1 MVAETDDSVV
11 DVYFPDDP
19 NYVAGDLGCAMCGD
33 YAEFADVE
41 DVYTRER
48 IEEEV
53 RKQEA
58 AGGTLDELVNWILNQ
73 KREGSCVGNAITQAV
88 MVILAKQFGK
98 AWTTFLSAISIYKQ
112 IGRSAS
118 SGAMVSDAMTA
129 VRDVGILP
137 LDTPENRAKYGDHV
151 MPATGFS
158 TPFPSG
164 WKETAAKFKGF
175 EFLVIRNV
183 LQLLT
188 ALLKGYPVVV
198 GRQGHSIVYL
208 RVMFRN
214 GRLVVKY
221 ANSWDESWG
230 DEGFGYDTEQQFRM
244 SANWAFAVRAVVTDA
259 DDDRKAAA

>member
-19 NYVAGDLGCAMCGD
+19 NYVGGDLGAPLCGD
-33 YAEFADVE
+33 YREFAAE
-41 DVYTRER
+41 ETVYTRAE
-48 IEEEV
+48 IEAKV
-53 RKQEA
+53 REQEA
-58 AGGTLDELVNWILNQ
+58 NGGTLDELVVEIKDQ
-73 KREGSCVGNAITQAV
+73 GREGSCVGNAITQAIQV
-88 MVILAKQFGK
+88 LLAKQFGK
-98 AWTTFLSAISIYKQ
+98 AWATLLSAISIYKQ
-112 IGRSAS
+112 IGRSAL
-118 SGAMVSDAMTA
+118 SGAMVSDAMEA
-129 VRDVGILP
+129 VRDTGIVP
-137 LDTPENRAKYGDHV
+137 LDTPANRQKYDHV
-151 MPATGFS
+151 MPPRGFS

-198 GRQGHSIVYL
+198 GRQGHSVTYL

-221 ANSWDESWG
+221 ANSWTPEWG
-230 DEGFGYDTEQQFRM
+230 DEGFGYDTEALFEQ
-244 SANWAFAVRAVVTDA
+244 SATWAFAVKAVVTDA
-259 DDDRKAAA
+259 DDDRRAAA

>member
-1 MVAETDDSVV
+1 MVAETDESVV
-11 DVYFPDDP
+11 DVDFTEDP
-19 NYVAGDLGCAMCGD
+19 NYVGGDLGAPLCGD
-33 YAEFADVE
+33 FKEFADE
-41 DVYTRER
+41 EEVYTREQ
-48 IEEEV
+48 IEAKV
-53 RKQEA
+53 REQEA
-58 AGGTLDELVNWILNQ
+58 SGGTLDELVKEIKDQ
-73 KREGSCVGNAITQAV
+73 GREGSCVGNAITQAIQV
-88 MVILAKQFGK
+88 LLAKQFGK
-98 AWTTFLSAISIYKQ
+98 AWATILSAISIYKQ

-118 SGAMVSDAMTA
+118 SGAMVSDAMDA
-129 VRDVGILP
+129 VRDVGIVP
-137 LDTPENRAKYGDHV
+137 LDNDENREKYDHV
-151 MPATGFS
+151 MPPRGFS

-198 GRQGHSIVYL
+198 GRQGHSNCYL

-221 ANSWDESWG
+221 ANSWTPEWG
-230 DEGFGYDTEQQFRM
+230 DGGFGYDTEQQFKM
-244 SANWAFAVRAVVTDA
+244 SATWAFAVKAVVTDA